1 MLVGYRDGK
10 TTEELFESLLGTSLT
25 DFDKQFDDYLHDRFQ
40 KPLRAIAQI
49 GEEPTGDV
57 GIPELEKWVQ
67 AHPGDLI
74 GRMRLGAAQL
84 QAGQLDDSEKNFRA
98 ALEMFPE
105 YGQADSPYWFL
116 AQIHQQRG
124 ELEKAAAAL
133 DRLNALSESNY
144 KALVMQ
150 ADILDQLDRPEE
162 SAAALEK
169 AVLVWPYELELHQR
183 LAKLEASLGN
193 HAKAVREREAVVA
206 LDPPDKAEALY
217 QLALAQRDAGDAA
230 AARRSVLRS
239 LDIAPNFDAALELLL
254 QLRDA
259 AGVNDR

>member
-1 MLVGYRDGK
+1 MGLPD
-10 TTEELFESLLGTSLT
+10 
-25 DFDKQFDDYLHDRFQ
+25 
-40 KPLRAIAQI
+40 
-49 GEEPTGDV
+49 
-57 GIPELEKWVQ
+57 LEKWVE

-116 AQIHQQRG
+116 AQIHRQRG

-133 DRLNALSESNY
+133 ARLNALSESNY

-150 ADILDQLDRPEE
+150 ADILEELHRPTE

-183 LAKLEASLGN
+183 LAKLESTLGD
-193 HAKAVREREAVVA
+193 HAKAVRERKAVVA

-217 QLALAQRDAGDAA
+217 QLALAQRDAGDPAE
-230 AARRSVLRS
+230 ARRSVLRA

-254 QLRDA
+254 QLRGETGAD
-259 AGVNDR
+259 GR